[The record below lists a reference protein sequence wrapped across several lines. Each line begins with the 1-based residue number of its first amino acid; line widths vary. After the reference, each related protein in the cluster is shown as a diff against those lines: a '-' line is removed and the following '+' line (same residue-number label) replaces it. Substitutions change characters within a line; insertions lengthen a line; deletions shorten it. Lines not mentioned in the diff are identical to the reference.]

1 MIERLEGSGDS
12 CRYRHSPQT
21 RQYTGQAARTTRL
34 LAPAGRAGS
43 SHNRSDWRYCRLR
56 PSACRLVRPKAAVH
70 RHAASGS
77 ASFLGA
83 LSFATAGR
91 FSARRQTRARPHV
104 RDFIRGAAAVI
115 SVASARATTGSP
127 SAAMAVTL
135 KCVPSVTRIVPPAGL
150 SARDRQ
156 ILRRFRWISPAPKP
170 DGLSASQPVRSSG
183 LDQKTDQTGR
193 CLFNICLFTKDAN
206 GGGGVIPH
214 CLSAD
219 SGAGVGGSQPMARR
233 RLLYRVWQHRPWFWE
248 VLQGGLLCRH
258 RSPVVVS
265 GCWRFDALARFR
277 SHSRPVANT
286 EAPSA

>member
-34 LAPAGRAGS
+34 SAPAGRAGS
-43 SHNRSDWRYCRLR
+43 SHNRSDWRYCRLH

-83 LSFATAGR
+83 LSFATVGR

-156 ILRRFRWISPAPKP
+156 ILRRCRWISPASKP
-170 DGLSASQPVRSSG
+170 DGLSASRNPSG
-183 LDQKTDQTGR
+183 LQDWTKKPIKPADVCSILPVYKR
-193 CLFNICLFTKDAN
+193 CEWRRR
-206 GGGGVIPH
+206 G
-214 CLSAD
+214 D
-219 SGAGVGGSQPMARR
+219 SSLPVGGLGGWSGWIATNGPTA
-233 RLLYRVWQHRPWFWE
+233 LIVSSVAAPALVLGGAAGRVI
-248 VLQGGLLCRH
+248 V
-258 RSPVVVS
+258 
-265 GCWRFDALARFR
+265 
-277 SHSRPVANT
+277 
-286 EAPSA
+286 PS